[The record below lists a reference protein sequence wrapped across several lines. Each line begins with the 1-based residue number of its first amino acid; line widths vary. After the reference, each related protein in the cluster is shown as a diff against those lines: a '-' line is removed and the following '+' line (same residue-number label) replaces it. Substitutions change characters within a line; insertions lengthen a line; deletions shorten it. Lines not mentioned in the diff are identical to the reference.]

1 MKIHRNAPIVLAV
14 IILTL
19 SVLACSVG
27 TAAEPTPTV
36 LPPTSTSTPEPVS
49 TPTNTSRPTWTPK
62 PTATPNVAATQQY
75 DEFST
80 LLKTYEENGYV
91 STTEGDIYSI
101 DPFKEE
107 WAQIGWYQWWPFNDN
122 ISDFV
127 FKAHFNWSTASDTPD
142 ESGCGF
148 VFGIQENGDHYSV
161 FLDKSRILFM
171 MKRGTYA
178 YMVGKT
184 RGPGRTN
191 FGNPAEADFVLS
203 VKGQS
208 AFVSVDG
215 EVTEYT
221 LSADQTSA
229 GDYGLTLLSGT
240 NSGYGTRCEMNDI
253 LMWTAK

>member
-1 MKIHRNAPIVLAV
+1 MRAAAPLASSLIIYLLRLFSSVVFFKRAKKYFVESRYVLVTVAIFVGFAV
-14 IILTL
+14 SIFGYLQYH
-19 SVLACSVG
+19 
-27 TAAEPTPTV
+27 
-36 LPPTSTSTPEPVS
+36 
-49 TPTNTSRPTWTPK
+49 PK
-62 PTATPNVAATQQY
+62 VYAH
-75 DEFST
+75 
-80 LLKTYEENGYV
+80 YV